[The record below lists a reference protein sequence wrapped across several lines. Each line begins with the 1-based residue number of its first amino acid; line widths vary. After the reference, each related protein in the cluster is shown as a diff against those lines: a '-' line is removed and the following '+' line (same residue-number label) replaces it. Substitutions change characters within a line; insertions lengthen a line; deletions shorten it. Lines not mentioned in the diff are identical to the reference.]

1 MIVKVVIP
9 QYVRKVKMSD
19 KQIPIYYEYKNGY
32 IKAKNKPLPDKF
44 LTEKGKE
51 NRILN
56 EGRIE
61 IDDLLNRYEIRQFK
75 NNKLQPYALYKE
87 YVEDHNF
94 NYKYYLCTLGNRIVS
109 NPIKVGTPK
118 MKVINAQD
126 IFSGKIQS
134 FEKES
139 IMLKIKKTF
148 VPYIQNLP
156 AFKPED
162 YPLRIRLY
170 VYDTV
175 KNEFD
180 RSLMDDA
187 GTRWD
192 MINRSYMYSKAFG
205 DLLVEGLVDKS
216 IKTTK
221 VLMDDDRLHV
231 TEDGG
236 GVFCPIENPNN
247 RKLVFVIGKDDEN
260 FAKEIEPIE
269 QDRLWLLK
277 NNRFYKHLYK

>member
-19 KQIPIYYEYKNGY
+19 KQNPIYYEYKDGY
-32 IKAKNKPLPDKF
+32 IKAKNKPLPDKY
-44 LTEKGKE
+44 LTEQGKQ

-56 EGRIE
+56 EGK
-61 IDDLLNRYEIRQFK
+61 IDLKDLLPTYTLVLGT
-75 NNKLQPYALYKE
+75 NKREFLYNIQTRLK
-87 YVEDHNF
+87 V
-94 NYKYYLCTLGNRIVS
+94 VA
-109 NPIKVGTPK
+109 NPLKVGTPR

-180 RSLMDDA
+180 RSLMEDA

-221 VLMDDDRLHV
+221 VLVDDDRLHV

-236 GVFCPIENPNN
+236 GVFCPIDNPNN
-247 RKLVFVIGKDDEN
+247 RKLVFVIGKDDEH

-277 NNRFYKHLYK
+277 TNKFYKHLYK